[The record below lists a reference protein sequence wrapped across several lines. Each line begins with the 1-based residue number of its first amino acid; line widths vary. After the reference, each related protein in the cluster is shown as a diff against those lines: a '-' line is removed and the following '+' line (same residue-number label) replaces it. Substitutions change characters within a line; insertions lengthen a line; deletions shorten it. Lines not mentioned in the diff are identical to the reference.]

1 MKIRHGCCLLFFL
14 TTSFLSPSAQNQ
26 PPPPVAVR
34 CGHLLDVRTGKILH
48 DQVIVISGD
57 RIKAIGPSS
66 STPAPAG
73 AQIID
78 LHDATVLPGLID
90 AHTHLIGDDKSF
102 DEAEPLKKSAAQM
115 AYEAIPHARSTLLA
129 GFTSVRDVGT
139 YRAFVDVALRNAIDA
154 GTVPGPRMDPAGAY
168 VTISG
173 GAGDVT
179 GFAEDIELPRDLRYG
194 VADSP
199 DEVRERV
206 RLIIRH
212 GAGVIKILATGAVL
226 TLSSQPGAQEMTYD
240 EMRAAVEE
248 ASKAGLKVACH
259 AHGAAGAKDAIRA
272 GVASIEHGSFL
283 DEEDLQMMKQRGTYL
298 VPDMYDDTVIMQ
310 QPPGYPNSFIQ
321 KERAAGQSQIKV
333 VKRALELGVKIA
345 FGTDAGVYPH
355 GDNGKQFAV
364 YTQNGM
370 TPIYAIQTATV
381 NAADLLGWSDRVGSI
396 EPGRFADIIAV
407 RGNPLE
413 DIRTL
418 EHVAFVMKGGQVYK
432 NDFVPASIR

>member
-1 MKIRHGCCLLFFL
+1 MNLRFVVAALVVCV
-14 TTSFLSPSAQNQ
+14 TSFASAQSQ
-26 PPPPVAVR
+26 PTIVLH
-34 CGHLLDVRTGKILH
+34 CGHVLDVHAGKLLA
-48 DQVIVISGD
+48 DQNIVISGD
-57 RIKAIGPSS
+57 RIRTIGPAAT
-66 STPAPAG
+66 TPSPAG
-73 AQIID
+73 AKVID
-78 LHDATVLPGLID
+78 LTNATVLPGLID

-129 GFTSVRDVGT
+129 GFTTVRDVGT
-139 YRAFVDVALRNAIDA
+139 YRAFVDVALRDAIDA
-154 GTVPGPRMDPAGAY
+154 GIVPGPRMDPAGAY

-179 GFAEDIELPRDLRYG
+179 GFAEDIDLPRTLRYG

-199 DEVRERV
+199 DQVRQRV

-283 DEEDLQMMKQRGTYL
+283 DEEALQMMKQRGTYL

-333 VKRALELGVKIA
+333 VKRALQLGVKIA

-355 GDNGKQFAV
+355 GDNGRQFAV
-364 YTQNGM
+364 YVQNGM
-370 TPIYAIQTATV
+370 TPVYAIQTATV
-381 NAADLLGWSDRVGSI
+381 NAADLLGWSDRVGSL
-396 EPGRFADIIAV
+396 EAGKFADIIAV
-407 RGNPLE
+407 RDNPL
-413 DIRTL
+413 DNIRTL

-432 NDFVPASIR
+432 DDFAVSSTPK